1 MRTSAGAQIGWHRRP
16 AGAGRQGGPQARRLR
31 TLAAAVL
38 SAAGACA
45 GASLG
50 ACGGEPA
57 QTQAAADLGADAG
70 PETVTIDPCT
80 GVPSTGKCLDTQTL
94 GVCNPDSGGVLRL
107 MKTACAAGEICT
119 TDGFGALCQLNAA
132 CRDGSSRCSSTS
144 LLEVCTGGTWQR
156 RPCTSG
162 QTCQAFVGAG
172 ASCIPSG
179 TAITVAGRLRYQY
192 RVPNSTYSGY
202 QSQPATADAAGAF
215 VLIVDG
221 SEVLGS
227 GFTDSQGSFSLS
239 AWRAPSASGEVLF
252 QPIAFRPDDSAA
264 LAVAAPLDGST
275 ISSAMS
281 VWTYRVASL
290 PQPVADRIDI
300 GTQLVTGDN
309 AGALNIFAWAQKN
322 ISRATGLFGEA
333 PRNSLAILWR
343 PGLDVFCGGCFL
355 SRSSG
360 GTVVGRL
367 RLDTTI
373 ALSGSQASPLH
384 WSSSVISHEVGHYI
398 MDSYSRPP
406 GEGGAHYLGMPSLP
420 GLAWSEGF
428 ATFSGQASISQ
439 VQGTLSP
446 VYFTVQSGT
455 AAWVDISRALSSQGA
470 LPRPDPLGPLDQKIE
485 EHIVSGILW
494 DLWRGLTDAKLFPGL
509 RSPRVLGLYNRGYA
523 TVDLIDYADAL
534 SCSGAATNQL
544 LDDTLRV
551 KYGYPWDSKPL
562 CP

>member
-1 MRTSAGAQIGWHRRP
+1 M
-16 AGAGRQGGPQARRLR
+16 
-31 TLAAAVL
+31 L
-38 SAAGACA
+38 SVGACSSQP
-45 GASLG
+45 AST
-50 ACGGEPA
+50 PA
-57 QTQAAADLGADAG
+57 VADLGTDAA
-70 PETVTIDPCT
+70 PTLMQIDPCT
-80 GVPSTGKCLDTQTL
+80 GVPSTGKCLDAQTV
-94 GVCNPDSGGVLRL
+94 GVCNPDSSGVLRL
-107 MKTACAAGEICT
+107 MKTPCAAGEVCT
-119 TDGFGALCQLNAA
+119 TDGFGALCQLSAA
-132 CRDGSSRCSSTS
+132 CRDGTSRCSSTVQ
-144 LLEVCTGGTWQR
+144 LEVCTGGTWQR
-156 RPCTSG
+156 RPCASG
-162 QTCQAFVGAG
+162 LTCQAFVGAG

-179 TAITVAGRLRYQY
+179 TSVTVTGQLRYQY
-192 RVPNSTYSGY
+192 RVPNSTYTGY
-202 QSQPATADAAGAF
+202 QSQPATADAADTF

-227 GFTDSQGSFSLS
+227 GFTDSQGRFSLS

-252 QPIAFRPDDSAA
+252 QPVGFRPDDSAS
-264 LAVAAPLDGST
+264 LAVAAPFDGST
-275 ISSAMS
+275 IGSAMN

-290 PQPVADRIDI
+290 PAPVAARIDI

-309 AGALNIFAWAQKN
+309 AGALNIFAWARRN
-322 ISRATGLFGEA
+322 IRRATALFGEA
-333 PRNSLAILWR
+333 PSRSVAILWR
-343 PGLDVFCGGCFL
+343 PGLDVFCGACFL
-355 SRSSG
+355 GRSSG

-373 ALSGSQASPLH
+373 TLSGSQASPLH

-406 GEGGAHYLGMPSLP
+406 GEGGAHYLGTPSLP

-428 ATFSGQASISQ
+428 ATFSGQAAISQ

-470 LPRPDPLGPLDQKIE
+470 LPRPDPQGPLDQKLE

-494 DLWRGLTDAKLFPGL
+494 ELWRGLSDAKVFPSL
-509 RSPRVLGLYNRGYA
+509 RSPRVLGLYNRGYT
-523 TVDLIDYADAL
+523 TVDLIDYADAM

-551 KYGYPWDSKPL
+551 KFGYPWDNKPL